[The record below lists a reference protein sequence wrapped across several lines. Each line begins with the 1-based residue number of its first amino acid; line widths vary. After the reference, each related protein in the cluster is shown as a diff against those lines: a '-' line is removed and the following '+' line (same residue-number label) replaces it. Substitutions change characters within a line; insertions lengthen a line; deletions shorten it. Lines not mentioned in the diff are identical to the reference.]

1 MYKQVIVLRK
11 DLNMRKGK
19 MVAQGCHASLQAIF
33 ETGHNRNLLDLPTH
47 VPPITESEYICIPY
61 KPLMEWL
68 EDKYTKIVVSVNSE
82 EELLTIYE
90 KAKDAGLLRSLIRDA
105 GLTEFKK
112 PTYTAVA
119 VGPGLA
125 EEIDKITGDLP
136 LL

>member
-33 ETGHNRNLLDLPTH
+33 ETGHNRNLLDLPTR